1 MDNGILQ
8 VVPWHDRSV
17 GGGDARRGMTQ
28 VLAGETTDH
37 NDHRNRDDV
46 VGDDELPGL
55 YLDQYE
61 SLWDAI
67 LARL

>member
-17 GGGDARRGMTQ
+17 GAGDARRGTSQ
-28 VLAGETTDH
+28 VLAVEPTDH
-37 NDHRNRDDV
+37 NDRRNRDDV